1 LTLPELEAAETG
13 GSVIIGYDMQID
25 DGHNG
30 PFRFVLGGDR
40 SANTLTTSVLLTA
53 EQDGIESG
61 LIYRVRYRAVNQI
74 SEGPWSDTAYIR
86 AATLPRAPP
95 SPVASD
101 FDATTIVLQLSSTS
115 HDGDSAGGA
124 AFRYHLHANEGQD
137 GSDFHPITAYD
148 GSALT
153 YTVEAG
159 DPVGASSAVF
169 TTGRIYAFKL
179 TAENEVGDSELRYG
193 APTTRVAMAR
203 VPVQP

>member
-1 LTLPELEAAETG
+1 MTATIVPFDSCLLE
-13 GSVIIGYDMQID
+13 
-25 DGHNG
+25 N
-30 PFRFVLGGDR
+30 P

-61 LIYRVRYRAVNQI
+61 LIFRVRYRAVNQI

-124 AFRYHLHANEGQD
+124 AFRYYFL
-137 GSDFHPITAYD
+137 
-148 GSALT
+148 
-153 YTVEAG
+153 
-159 DPVGASSAVF
+159 
-169 TTGRIYAFKL
+169 
-179 TAENEVGDSELRYG
+179 
-193 APTTRVAMAR
+193 TTRAKINKIFILLLSTTNQR
-203 VPVQP
+203 SPTPWKEDI